1 MNDLERGYIAGII
14 DGEGFFGMGRAK
26 PPSANG
32 RWMYHTWCVIAQS
45 DRALLEWLQER
56 VGGRIAAGRQRAPGW
71 KTYYQLVIQHGALRK
86 ALEWLPD
93 VLRVKR
99 PQAILM
105 REYLR
110 MVDRHKGT
118 FRWYD
123 YTEPRELAHKAFKF
137 LNARGPLKTLGEF
150 GEPLLG
156 DNAEPSD
163 KGDFVDGVTA
173 RLHAFTPT
181 YTPMGTKL
189 PCPRCGGPMYRYKG
203 RGYPNGSGVCRQCRW
218 QVYREE
224 KARRSMSAQPEAAA
238 SVMT

>member
-1 MNDLERGYIAGII
+1 MNDLERGYVAGII
-14 DGEGFFGMGRAK
+14 DGEGFFGMGKAS
-26 PPSANG
+26 PPSARG
-32 RWMYHTWCVIAQS
+32 RWVYHSWCVIGQT
-45 DRALLEWLQER
+45 DRALLEWLQQR
-56 VGGRIAAGRQRAPGW
+56 IGGWISSGQQRAPGW
-71 KTYYQLVIQHGALRK
+71 RTYYQLVLRHDGLRR
-86 ALEWLPD
+86 ALEWLPGL
-93 VLRVKR
+93 LRVKR

-105 REYLR
+105 REYLHVMDGR
-110 MVDRHKGT
+110 KGD
-118 FRWYD
+118 RWYD
-123 YTEPRELAHKAFKF
+123 YSEVRELAHKAFKF

-163 KGDFVDGVTA
+163 RGDFVDGVTA
-173 RLHAFTPT
+173 RLHAFKPT
-181 YTPMGTKL
+181 YKPMGTKL

-224 KARRSMSAQPEAAA
+224 KARRSTSAQPEEIS